1 MKKLTA
7 LLLALVMVI
16 SLAACSNS
24 GSNDSGSNN
33 SNSNSNN
40 NSSSNDNNSGDSTD
54 STGGKQD
61 DIVLWTLSNDL
72 KQFAERYETETG
84 NHVEVVVFD
93 SADFATKIM
102 QTLGGKS
109 KDVDVFVGE
118 PQMLPN
124 FFEAGFSADLSE
136 LDSEVQNRLV
146 GYTYEAGCDED
157 GVLRAISYQ
166 ACPGSVIYR
175 LDLAEEV
182 FGTSDPEEIG
192 KHFSTF
198 DEIRKTAK
206 TLKEHGYS
214 IFGDTGALRWF
225 SISSNPW
232 VKDGEIIVDQE
243 RLDYFDCAVDLYQ
256 NNYVAFAT
264 EWSAP
269 WYASMAGPLPQLAD
283 GDDVWG
289 MDKDAL
295 MSEGEAGGDNIT
307 QVFSYVMPSW
317 GALIVRDNAE
327 GNKGNFGVCSG
338 VCSFFGGGTFL
349 TVNEFSEHKEAAKE
363 FIKFCT
369 LNDDTAQW
377 WLEASNGD
385 VVNNK
390 AVLEN
395 NKDYQNPSCGT
406 QNTYAFYLEE
416 MEYIDY
422 GMITGYDDSIKDAFG
437 NAIMSVQKGTQSKE
451 DALKEFYT
459 TVITQYPELSI
470 PADAPVQP

>member
-1 MKKLTA
+1 MKRFAA
-7 LLLALVMVI
+7 LILSLVMVL
-16 SLAACSNS
+16 SLAACGGSGNDSNPGSSNPGSSSSDPGSS
-24 GSNDSGSNN
+24 GSSDGA
-33 SNSNSNN
+33 
-40 NSSSNDNNSGDSTD
+40 
-54 STGGKQD
+54 GKAN
-61 DIVLWTLSNDL
+61 DIVLWTLAKDL
-72 KQFAERYETETG
+72 EQFAERYEAETG

-93 SADFATKIM
+93 SADFKTKIM

-118 PQMLPN
+118 PQMLPD
-124 FFEAGFSADLSE
+124 FFEAGFSADLSA
-136 LDSEVQNRLV
+136 LDNEVKTRLV
-146 GYTYEAGCDED
+146 DYTYEAGCDED

-182 FGTSDPEEIG
+182 FGTSDPDEIA
-192 KHFSTF
+192 KHFSSF
-198 DEIRKTAK
+198 DEIRATAK

-214 IFGDTGALRWF
+214 IFGDTGSLRWF

-232 VKDGEIIVDQE
+232 VKDGQIIVDQD

-256 NNYVAFAT
+256 NNYVAFAK

-283 GDDVWG
+283 SDDVWS

-327 GNKGNFGVCSG
+327 GNKGNFGICSG
-338 VCSFFGGGTFL
+338 VCGFFGGGTFL
-349 TVNEFSEHKEAAKE
+349 TVNEYSEHKEAAQQ
-363 FIKFCT
+363 FIEFCT

-390 AVLEN
+390 AVLDAN
-395 NKDYQNPSCGT
+395 SDYQNPSFGN
-406 QNTYAFYLEE
+406 QNTYAFYLKE
-416 MEYIDY
+416 MESIDY
-422 GMITGYDDSIKDAFG
+422 SLITGYDDAIKDAFG
-437 NAIMSVQKGTQSKE
+437 NAIMSVQKGEQTKE
-451 DALKEFYT
+451 AALKEFYT
-459 TVITQYPELSI
+459 TVMAQYPELSV